1 VTTSGLALSGLFVLL
16 SVLVIP
22 AWRNK
27 HRSGTHAG
35 AVRALSLLALAAAT
49 AATTWLTWQIV
60 SLGVHDTGP
69 QTHGHS
75 FLGSIFGVPVIVIP
89 LAIVVAVVGVAE
101 LLARTVR
108 TAPVPSSP
116 ASGHMTAAT
125 AVPIE
130 QRSRD
135 LREQY
140 RQELAGARPRQGK
153 VGWRDRRAG
162 RELFGRFLHGEER
175 TLDAIRGELAAA
187 GVHSRAVLADA
198 ITQIESC
205 LVMSLEQHAHT
216 QVSTLDAVAS
226 LQETMGDSATTVN
239 LALDGVAE
247 MCAKVADRI
256 EAHRLERPALAEA
269 VALLT
274 RPIAITRDVP
284 SATVP
289 DTGTAIVADAD
300 VVPDPVGIKRVDDPW
315 RDRANERNGV
325 LTSVQRLRQRAQ
337 NAGRQVWTRA
347 RPRPSRTGPSP
358 SA

>member
-1 VTTSGLALSGLFVLL
+1 MTTSGLALSGLFVLL

-49 AATTWLTWQIV
+49 AATTWLTWQVV

-89 LAIVVAVVGVAE
+89 LAVLVAVVGVAE

-108 TAPVPSSP
+108 TAPVPSS
-116 ASGHMTAAT
+116 SGSAHMTAAT

-140 RQELAGARPRQGK
+140 RQELAGAAPRQGQ
-153 VGWRDRRAG
+153 VGWRDASG
-162 RELFGRFLHGEER
+162 NRELFGRFRHREER
-175 TLDAIRGELAAA
+175 TLDAIRAELAAA

-198 ITQIESC
+198 ITQIESR
-205 LVMSLEQHAHT
+205 LVIGLEQHA
-216 QVSTLDAVAS
+216 QIQASTLAAVGS
-226 LQETMGDSATTVN
+226 LHEAMIDSATSVN

-247 MCAKVADRI
+247 RCAMVADRI

-274 RPIAITRDVP
+274 RPVAITRDVP
-284 SATVP
+284 SAIVP
-289 DTGTAIVADAD
+289 VAGTAIVAEGD
-300 VVPDPVGIKRVDDPW
+300 VVPNPVGIKPVDERW
-315 RDRANERNGV
+315 RDRANEGDGA
-325 LTSVQRLRQRAQ
+325 LTSVQRLRQRAK
-337 NAGRQVWTRA
+337 NAARVWTRA
-347 RPRPSRTGPSP
+347 RPRPSRTGPNP